1 MTGVQTCAL
10 PISCPIFDFGVFSFF
25 FFSFSLND
33 MVQVLTKLA
42 LLSSNV
48 LRWYLTQIM
57 NAYAGKRLRMKE
69 VTLKR
74 VYCIIVIRMSCT
86 PNLVEFSIF

>member
-1 MTGVQTCAL
+1 
-10 PISCPIFDFGVFSFF
+10 
-25 FFSFSLND
+25 